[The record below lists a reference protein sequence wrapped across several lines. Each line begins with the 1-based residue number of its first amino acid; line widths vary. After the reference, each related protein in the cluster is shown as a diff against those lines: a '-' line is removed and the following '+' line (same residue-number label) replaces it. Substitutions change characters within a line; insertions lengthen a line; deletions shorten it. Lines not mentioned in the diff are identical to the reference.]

1 MLDYQN
7 NKILLE
13 LAKTHDFCVSG
24 KPKLTVILIHGIAAD
39 SSSFS
44 RAIEYLEKSPEMR
57 DIRFVAFDLLGSG
70 VSPTSDMLEYDFKE
84 QLEALNNSI
93 KKLNIENPVVLV
105 GHSMGTMIATRYAD
119 KHRGLVRELI
129 LISPPIYRPKD
140 IQSPLF
146 KKAMEGFREVIK
158 RANSKILEQKSF
170 NNELKYIV
178 ADLEN
183 YDYLVNTTKPTTI
196 VYGKMDEIIA
206 PFNIPKVLESNPKII
221 AIKTNGSHGISHD
234 KYEEVLKI
242 LERILNETV

>member
-84 QLEALNNSI
+84 QLEA
-93 KKLNIENPVVLV
+93 NIENPVVLV

-119 KHRGLVRELI
+119 KHRRLVRELI

-158 RANSKILEQKSF
+158 RA
-170 NNELKYIV
+170 LKYIV

-206 PFNIPKVLESNPKII
+206 PFNIPKVLESNPKIV